1 MVRCFYVD
9 LCFIKLFS
17 NLFLSAAN
25 EEYFVITLYNGLLT
39 TFYKNQFRRHFIS
52 INIYHVQII
61 TKIQYLKYLEIQ
73 KHPKYYYYLINHTN
87 GINNILDVFSNI
99 NKHNTIHLIK
109 RRF

>member
-25 EEYFVITLYNGLLT
+25 EKYFVITLYNGLLT
-39 TFYKNQFRRHFIS
+39 TFYKNQFRHHFIS

-61 TKIQYLKYLEIQ
+61 TKIQYLKIQ
-73 KHPKYYYYLINHTN
+73 KNPKHYYYLIDSTN

-99 NKHNTIHLIK
+99 NKHAKIHPIK